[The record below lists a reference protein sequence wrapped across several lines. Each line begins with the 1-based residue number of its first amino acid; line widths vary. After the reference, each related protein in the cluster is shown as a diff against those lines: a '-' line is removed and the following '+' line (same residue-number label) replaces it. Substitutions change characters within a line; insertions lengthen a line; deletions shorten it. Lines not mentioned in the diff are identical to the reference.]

1 MVPDWLAEMD
11 WKNFKKIEIWQK
23 TTCGKAAVLEML
35 QGAIIFQ
42 IFPCIRK
49 LVLQEN
55 FLRHIQ
61 KYVFFVWCNRIVA
74 VSERYSMSLVFFT
87 YALTTQNSLPSS
99 CHLTLGRNKYLIPS
113 GSIFSKLCFPQ
124 QQKEVEVYQNSIRK
138 HEDDLKH

>member
-11 WKNFKKIEIWQK
+11 WKNFKKIEMWQK
-23 TTCGKAAVLEML
+23 NTCGKAAVLEML

-74 VSERYSMSLVFFT
+74 VSERYSLNLVFFT
-87 YALTTQNSLPSS
+87 YVP
-99 CHLTLGRNKYLIPS
+99 HH
-113 GSIFSKLCFPQ
+113 SKLAPEFLSSHPRQ
-124 QQKEVEVYQNSIRK
+124 AKKISLSLRQHFFKNLFSPTAERGGGLSKFN
-138 HEDDLKH
+138 

>member
-1 MVPDWLAEMD
+1 
-11 WKNFKKIEIWQK
+11 
-23 TTCGKAAVLEML
+23 ML
-35 QGAIIFQ
+35 QAAIIFQ
-42 IFPCIRK
+42 MFLWIRK

-55 FLRHIQ
+55 FRSHIQ
-61 KYVFFVWCNRIVA
+61 KNAFFVWCNRVEA
-74 VSERYSMSLVFFT
+74 VSESYSMSLVFFT